1 MARCCSALPGSHAIQ
16 ILRRARKRQPRR
28 AGATCKGRAVVC
40 NHVAAHKLL
49 PQAEPEE
56 VCPVE
61 LQSGFCAVVASDSDV
76 STANEAVEADSNQ
89 CEVNAQNTAL
99 QRDVGDGSDLCELY
113 AGSRQDAH
121 SVVALEPDIK
131 AHLPKETT
139 AKIVQFD
146 LEATS
151 IHLIPPYAEIYGA
164 HPRSFVFDWDSTM
177 IPAARGGFNSA
188 AYVRDAPEEKPAE
201 EGLDL
206 DFRAIQQDSGDDG
219 WESWLEQTADDESEF
234 ARRTSLELA
243 QRAGSSDLDH
253 EDGWEAWVESTL
265 NHTQRLFEDT
275 P

>member
-1 MARCCSALPGSHAIQ
+1 MD
-16 ILRRARKRQPRR
+16 
-28 AGATCKGRAVVC
+28 TCKVD
-40 NHVAAHKLL
+40 
-49 PQAEPEE
+49 AERTKEE
-56 VCPVE
+56 VSENDASVANVAVE
-61 LQSGFCAVVASDSDV
+61 LATHADDDFILCDANDDSTGDVQHIVLFVSEIDDDSDPV
-76 STANEAVEADSNQ
+76 CTAICD
-89 CEVNAQNTAL
+89 T
-99 QRDVGDGSDLCELY
+99 
-113 AGSRQDAH
+113 SRK
-121 SVVALEPDIK
+121 SVR
-131 AHLPKETT
+131 
-139 AKIVQFD
+139 FD
-146 LEATS
+146 LAATS
-151 IHLIPPYAEIYGA
+151 LHEIQPYAEIYGA